1 MLTLDKVFLQYGS
14 KVLFRDIDALINSK
28 DRIAVVGANG
38 TGKSTL
44 IKIIN
49 SEISP
54 ERGKII
60 KDKYTTIGYLPQDG
74 LHAHGK
80 TLYHEVESAYDEILN
95 LQNKIDQTNEKL
107 DYMDPSEQEY
117 YDLLDSIGEWENRLE
132 DLDFKRMKSNIERIL
147 LGLGFEMNDM
157 QRDTGEFSGG
167 WQMRIALAKLLL
179 KKPNILLLDEPTN
192 HLDINSQRWMESY
205 LRNYQ
210 GALLI
215 ISHDKAFLDSV
226 TNRTFHLSMGEL
238 DIYSGN
244 YSFFEKERI
253 RRIESQRK
261 AYQQQQREIKA
272 QKEWIGRFSSVASK
286 ASQVQS
292 RIKAIEKINLL
303 QKPIEEKGIYF
314 RFPSPP
320 PSSQTVVTLEKL
332 SKSYGDL
339 KIFENLHFRIDKG
352 DRVAVVGVNGAGKST
367 LARIIA
373 GNESFQVGDRKL
385 GVNTIMAYFAQH
397 QADELDISKTALQEV
412 ESMIELQDQD
422 GIQKV
427 RSILGAML
435 FRGEEVHKKVGV
447 LSGGERCRV
456 ALGKMLLQKANTIIL
471 DEPTNH
477 LDIGSKQ
484 VLQDA
489 IKAYQGTT
497 IIVSHDRDFLD
508 PIVNKVLEV
517 RYDGTRVILGNI
529 SDYLQKIDEELVN
542 GKGPLVQQSYRGPSR
557 KGNWKS

>member
-1 MLTLDKVFLQYGS
+1 MLTLNKIFLQYGS
-14 KVLFRDIDALINSK
+14 KVLFQEVNALINHK

-49 SEISP
+49 GEIHP
-54 ERGKII
+54 EKGKVL
-60 KDKYTTIGYLPQDG
+60 KDHHTTIGYLPQDG

-80 TLYHEVESAYDEILN
+80 TLYEEVESAYDEILT
-95 LQNKIDQTNEKL
+95 LQKQIDKTNEML
-107 DYMDPSEQEY
+107 DHMDPSEQKY

-132 DLDFKRMKSNIERIL
+132 DLDFKRTKSNIEKIL
-147 LGLGFEMNDM
+147 LGLGFEMNDL

-192 HLDINSQRWMESY
+192 HLDINSQRWMEQY

-215 ISHDKAFLDSV
+215 ISHDKAFLDTV
-226 TNRTFHLSMGEL
+226 TKRTFHLTSGKL
-238 DIYSGN
+238 DIYAGN
-244 YSFFEKERI
+244 YSFFEKERV

-261 AYQQQQREIKA
+261 AYQQQQKEIKA

-303 QKPIEEKGIYF
+303 QKPVEEKGIYF

-320 PSSQTVVTLEKL
+320 PSSQTVITLENL
-332 SKSYGDL
+332 SKSYGSL
-339 KIFENLHFRIDKG
+339 KIFEKLHFRIDKG
-352 DRVAVVGVNGAGKST
+352 DRIAVVGVNGAGKST
-367 LARIIA
+367 LAKIIA
-373 GNESFQVGDRKL
+373 GIEPFQEGSRTL
-385 GVNTIMAYFAQH
+385 GVNTVMAYFAQH

-412 ESMIELQDQD
+412 ETMVNLQDPN

-427 RSILGAML
+427 RSILGALL
-435 FRGEEVHKKVGV
+435 FRGEEVNKKVNI

-456 ALGKMLLQKANTIIL
+456 ALGKMLLQKANTIVL

-477 LDIGSKQ
+477 LDIGSKE

-489 IKAYQGTT
+489 IKAYQGTS

-517 RYDGTRVILGNI
+517 RYDGTRVIIGNI
-529 SDYLQKIDEELVN
+529 SDYLEKVDQELTN
-542 GKGPLVQQSYRGPSR
+542 GIGPLVQQTYRGPSR
-557 KGNWKS
+557 KGVWNS